1 MNSIEIAYPTTG
13 KFRKLYMYWEKGYCE
28 RKIPLSHQGS
38 PHVMIIANSWTLLTS
53 WVVLDATIKGA
64 SRSYNIKWPSHFISC
79 DFLLSE
85 LNCSFRLATL
95 ADFTVQQIWILAWC
109 VKRQN
114 IAGLCQQTFLFCSAD
129 GFFDHVLLLAEL
141 AQKFKFFKIAVWW
154 SDSMK
159 WNFGRCIFKFRIKTI
174 FSIFLLYLLKKIN
187 MIFIPP

>member
-1 MNSIEIAYPTTG
+1 MSPQPIFIRKQQLLTYHLLSIFIFGESYAYFTDLRNCKQVLNSIEIAYPTTG

-95 ADFTVQQIWILAWC
+95 ADTQ
-109 VKRQN
+109 
-114 IAGLCQQTFLFCSAD
+114 CQCHLSCKAR
-129 GFFDHVLLLAEL
+129 
-141 AQKFKFFKIAVWW
+141 KFQH
-154 SDSMK
+154 S
-159 WNFGRCIFKFRIKTI
+159 C
-174 FSIFLLYLLKKIN
+174 
-187 MIFIPP
+187 

>member
-114 IAGLCQQTFLFCSAD
+114 IAGLCQQTFHFCSAD
-129 GFFDHVLLLAEL
+129 IFSWSCFASCWIS
-141 AQKFKFFKIAVWW
+141 AKIQILQN
-154 SDSMK
+154 SCMMK
-159 WNFGRCIFKFRIKTI
+159 WFHEMELRKM
-174 FSIFLLYLLKKIN
+174 YL
-187 MIFIPP
+187 